1 VIIYAANIATC
12 LVLKTKKYA
21 MTSYGFVQPDLI
33 KSDYSPDTSV
43 GDSVVALETRII
55 SLEGI
60 VLQLVNLINVL
71 QSPAVEP
78 G

>member
-1 VIIYAANIATC
+1 MIIYAANIATC

-33 KSDYSPDTSV
+33 KSDYSPDTSI
-43 GDSVVALETRII
+43 GDSIVALEARII

-60 VLQLVNLINVL
+60 ISQLVNLINVL
-71 QSPAVEP
+71 QSPSVEP

>member
-1 VIIYAANIATC
+1 
-12 LVLKTKKYA
+12 

-33 KSDYSPDTSV
+33 KSDYSPDTSI
-43 GDSVVALETRII
+43 GDSIVALEARII

-60 VLQLVNLINVL
+60 ISQLVNLINVL
-71 QSPAVEP
+71 QSPSVEP

>member
-1 VIIYAANIATC
+1 
-12 LVLKTKKYA
+12 

-33 KSDYSPDTSV
+33 KSDYSPDTSI
-43 GDSVVALETRII
+43 GDSIVALEARIET
-55 SLEGI
+55 LEGI
-60 VLQLVNLINVL
+60 ISQLVNLINVL